1 MGDMSKRRPDPNATI
16 ELGRDALDQIELI
29 DDDRVG
35 QPSTPAS
42 HERSSR
48 LTPPPLPASTVPVT
62 KPPAARSG
70 AGRTTASALIVLAFI
85 AAAIAAGLFFGTRM
99 RGEGSPKAAS
109 STEGPGPGAPP
120 SAGPSGST
128 LVLPTVE
135 IGKH

>member
-1 MGDMSKRRPDPNATI
+1 MGDMSKGRPDPNATI

-29 DDDRVG
+29 DNDRLG
-35 QPSTPAS
+35 QPSTPS
-42 HERSSR
+42 LRERSSR
-48 LTPPPLPASTVPVT
+48 LTPPPLPAASP
-62 KPPAARSG
+62 RRG
-70 AGRTTASALIVLAFI
+70 AGRTTASALIVIAVI
-85 AAAIAAGLFFGTRM
+85 AAAIAAGLFFGNRM

-109 STEGPGPGAPP
+109 SAEGPGPVAPP